1 MPRGDKRPN
10 RAKMISKDF
19 SCYVYKKD
27 GSPVAWCHSALAAAK
42 LIHGESGWTAE
53 KRGVVLATGT
63 GEEQPTALYLELT
76 EKIQAAH
83 DAIPIKEKR

>member
-1 MPRGDKRPN
+1 
-10 RAKMISKDF
+10 
-19 SCYVYKKD
+19 
-27 GSPVAWCHSALAAAK
+27 
-42 LIHGESGWTAE
+42 
-53 KRGVVLATGT
+53 VLAT